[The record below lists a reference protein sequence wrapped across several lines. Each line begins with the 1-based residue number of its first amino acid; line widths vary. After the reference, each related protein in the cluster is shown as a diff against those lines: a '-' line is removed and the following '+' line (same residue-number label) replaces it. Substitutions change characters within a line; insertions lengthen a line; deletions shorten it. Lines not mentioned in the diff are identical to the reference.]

1 MDAQFDVKRF
11 PAGAVDFLLRRGVED
26 PVFTPD
32 RWGGYLIYRVSPRV
46 LAVVDDRH
54 DLYGAEFFR
63 NYLKVIHAQP
73 GWEQA
78 LAEIDPAWILL
89 PAKSALADAL
99 AQSPSWKPVY
109 RDETSV
115 LYSREERA
123 KLFSSGTSKRG
134 HSEKQISQ
142 PVASDLPTTS
152 SHTRRVTA
160 C

>member
-1 MDAQFDVKRF
+1 MDAQFDAKRF
-11 PAGAVDFLLRRGVED
+11 PAGAVDFLLRSGVRD

-78 LAEIDPAWILL
+78 LAEMHPGWMLL
-89 PAKSALADAL
+89 PAKSVLADVVAQAAPWKL
-99 AQSPSWKPVY
+99 AY

-115 LYSREERA
+115 LYWRARTGEVALIRDNEEGAR
-123 KLFSSGTSKRG
+123 
-134 HSEKQISQ
+134 
-142 PVASDLPTTS
+142 
-152 SHTRRVTA
+152 
-160 C
+160 